1 HHTANHLRARR
12 CDPGGKRGIECRRHV
27 RDRVC
32 AGRDA
37 NQVTWIVVDP
47 NRCGGA
53 LPNVA
58 VFIRIPLLGKGGV
71 GVVGSTTAQI
81 YSEFD
86 RTTPAPL
93 LCQGGE
99 FSLKP
104 FRWAKPCLSRTT
116 AAAQTGSAAPGP
128 CR

>member
-1 HHTANHLRARR
+1 MRR
-12 CDPGGKRGIECRRHV
+12 RRPFSWSVSIDVGIAILKFVMRGNYKRLLTQEGLCPTKRFSSE
-27 RDRVC
+27 
-32 AGRDA
+32 
-37 NQVTWIVVDP
+37 
-47 NRCGGA
+47 
-53 LPNVA
+53 
-58 VFIRIPLLGKGGV
+58 FPLLGKGGV

-104 FRWAKPCLSRTT
+104 FRWAKPPR
-116 AAAQTGSAAPGP
+116 APQNQQASQRGVQGP
-128 CR
+128 RRS

>member
-1 HHTANHLRARR
+1 MSLSVLGLCST
-12 CDPGGKRGIECRRHV
+12 KRFSSG
-27 RDRVC
+27 
-32 AGRDA
+32 
-37 NQVTWIVVDP
+37 
-47 NRCGGA
+47 
-53 LPNVA
+53 
-58 VFIRIPLLGKGGV
+58 FPLLGKGGV

-104 FRWAKPCLSRTT
+104 FRWAKPSFGKEGNQRADFKLPTTCQWALLTSPGRSFKLYSDVEKDCLH
-116 AAAQTGSAAPGP
+116 
-128 CR
+128 